1 MITYRMQDK
10 DRSLDALLD
19 PEQQYSFPMNGD
31 DEAVRHGVSGMDE
44 IHYLAAYISVMAIEA
59 NTPALVRIEGP
70 ESEDTPCDE
79 WMGER
84 LTLPET
90 AELVDAETTH
100 RFLVLVGDLVDWQYE
115 TGNFGIENFRLIRDH
130 ADHLWN
136 A

>member
-10 DRSLDALLD
+10 NRSLDALLD

-44 IHYLAAYISVMAIEA
+44 IHELAAYISVMAIEST
-59 NTPALVRIEGP
+59 NPVLVRIEGP
-70 ESEDTPCDE
+70 TSEDTPCDA

-90 AELVDAETTH
+90 AELVDEETSD
-100 RFLVLVGDLVDWQYE
+100 RFFTLVSDLIDWQYE
-115 TGNFGIENFRLIRDH
+115 TGHIGIDSYSDILDH
-130 ADHLWN
+130 AYDIWN